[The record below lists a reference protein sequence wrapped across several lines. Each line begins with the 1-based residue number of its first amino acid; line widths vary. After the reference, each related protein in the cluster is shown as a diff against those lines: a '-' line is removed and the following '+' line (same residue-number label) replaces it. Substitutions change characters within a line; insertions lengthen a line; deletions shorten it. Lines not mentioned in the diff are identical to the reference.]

1 MVLVQ
6 ACPEYKKNIKKFSLQ
21 MSHTSRWNR
30 PYGRREIF
38 FIFMWWILVNFLS
51 PEQVFK
57 MVTMAGMSK
66 GVVDLIVDLA
76 YGLDRFYLIHKFCPI
91 YLVG

>member
-30 PYGRREIF
+30 PVEKYPLLKEFPQLYNKLGKIEVGGPINIKLKDGTMPHQTYSPRHIP
-38 FIFMWWILVNFLS
+38 FIHFWGKN
-51 PEQVFK
+51 
-57 MVTMAGMSK
+57 A
-66 GVVDLIVDLA
+66 
-76 YGLDRFYLIHKFCPI
+76 
-91 YLVG
+91 